1 MLMNHNNFRFTEIPD
16 KTNDVIFLKNP
27 KCFWVIFGHFCQM
40 RIFSQKIGP
49 VTHNYIWAPNSM
61 LSFRKKLMSQFRENL
76 RTDRRTDGRTLFY
89 RTLLAETCRYQI
101 LLTLSDPWDQQKTYG
116 VLILSERIEVN
127 QLAYINLTLK
137 ATVGDNPLQH
147 SYHRNHHR
155 NLIGS

>member
-1 MLMNHNNFRFTEIPD
+1 MTWFSWKIQSVFGSFL
-16 KTNDVIFLKNP
+16 VIFVRWGFFP
-27 KCFWVIFGHFCQM
+27 KK
-40 RIFSQKIGP
+40 SA